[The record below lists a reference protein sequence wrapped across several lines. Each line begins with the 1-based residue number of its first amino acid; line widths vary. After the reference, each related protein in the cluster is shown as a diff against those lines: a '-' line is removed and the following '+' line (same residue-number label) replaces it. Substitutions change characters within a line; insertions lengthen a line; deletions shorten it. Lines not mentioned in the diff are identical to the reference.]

1 MTYTVQ
7 LPLANAPNSTYQNID
22 ELKNFVKQN
31 VKNVLLTAPGERIM
45 LPNFGVGLREFLFE
59 NAADPTS
66 SGELQ
71 NNIVYQFERYLPSV
85 ILTDIKTLQENNF
98 LLVKVFYILSEFNL
112 EDFLEIRVEN

>member
-1 MTYTVQ
+1 MNWTTW
-7 LPLANAPNSTYQNID
+7 
-22 ELKNFVKQN
+22 
-31 VKNVLLTAPGERIM
+31 NVLERIETFW
-45 LPNFGVGLREFLFE
+45 NNYCGLREFLFE
-59 NAADPTS
+59 NATDPTS